1 MRQRKSGGKAMQE
14 KSLGYR
20 IGRVLIFLVLFILAI
35 SFVYPILFMFI
46 NSLKTLK
53 EYYYSPFTLPDLSN
67 LQWSNF
73 GNMISQFKILGLLKN
88 SFIVSFFTVVGL
100 IGLGTLASYAFAK
113 IKFPGSRGLYLA
125 FLVTLFVPAQVTM
138 IPMYINF
145 AKIGLVNN
153 WLGVVIANWAM
164 FLPETIMLMTAN
176 FKGIPDEIIEAATID
191 GCGFFGRLWNV
202 VIPMGWPAIS
212 LTIIFFFIN
221 SWNDLFTPMIM
232 LKSMDKRTVMVALN
246 SLVGQFTGN
255 PPYQFAG
262 LVLAALPALLVY
274 IFLQKSIV
282 NGMSMGAIK

>member
-1 MRQRKSGGKAMQE
+1 MQE

-113 IKFPGSRGLYLA
+113 FKFPGSRGLYLA

>member
-1 MRQRKSGGKAMQE
+1 M
-14 KSLGYR
+14 GYR
-20 IGRVLIFLVLFILAI
+20 IGRVLIFLVLFILAV

-145 AKIGLVNN
+145 AKVGLVNN

>member
-1 MRQRKSGGKAMQE
+1 MQE

-20 IGRVLIFLVLFILAI
+20 IGRVLIFLVLFILAV

-88 SFIVSFFTVVGL
+88 SFIVSLFTVIGL

-113 IKFPGSRGLYLA
+113 IKFPGSRALYLA

-145 AKIGLVNN
+145 AKVGLVNN

>member
-1 MRQRKSGGKAMQE
+1 M
-14 KSLGYR
+14 GYR
-20 IGRVLIFLVLFILAI
+20 IGRVLIFLVLFILAV